1 MGGKV
6 TRVRGGEAT
15 EPLRLDWQ
23 PTVIPFL
30 VTPLSWVK
38 RMSEALS
45 KLWHRV
51 DELEEKLN
59 LVIAAI
65 QYPHLRE
72 QILERL
78 NATIDREG

>member
-1 MGGKV
+1 MKKV
-6 TRVRGGEAT
+6 NEI
-15 EPLRLDWQ
+15 LY
-23 PTVIPFL
+23 
-30 VTPLSWVK
+30 
-38 RMSEALS
+38 
-45 KLWHRV
+45 KLGHRV

>member
-1 MGGKV
+1 MNKM
-6 TRVRGGEAT
+6 
-15 EPLRLDWQ
+15 LY
-23 PTVIPFL
+23 
-30 VTPLSWVK
+30 
-38 RMSEALS
+38 